1 MILKN
6 STYILCIALTSIS
19 LTACSS
25 MNPFK
30 GKEDTPLTGKR
41 ISILELEHELKP
53 DNTTYSQT
61 QEYMPPQA
69 WENEQW
75 PQHGGYPT
83 HAMQNLALDTST
95 LEQKWS
101 VSIGKGATQRLPLTA
116 QPIVTTDL
124 IITLDTHASVK
135 AFKRMNGD
143 KAWET
148 STLPENEDEAAIG
161 GGISYANNL
170 LYVTNGFGEILA
182 LSPKD
187 GQIKW
192 RKSLSSP
199 ARAAPTSLTNTLY
212 VQLLDNTLLALR
224 THDGSE
230 IWRYSAFS
238 ENSGLVGAAS
248 PAANNDIVIAAFSSG
263 EISHLDAAQGIVK
276 WSHSLAPRRRLGG
289 IGSLSDVIALP
300 VIDHNS
306 VYGIGFGGQMARYDL
321 HTGQPAW
328 QREIASIETPWV
340 AGERLF
346 VTTLDNQ
353 LASIDKQSGNILWI
367 TDLKTIKGAKKSEI
381 WTGPI
386 MGNGN
391 ILVASS
397 GGKVVEIS
405 AKDGKLLQIY
415 KAPGPVSIP
424 PVIAGKTLY
433 VLSDNGKLA
442 AYQ

>member
-1 MILKN
+1 MKLK
-6 STYILCIALTSIS
+6 SYIYFLCIAFTSLG

-30 GKEDTPLTGKR
+30 EKADAPLPGKR
-41 ISILELEHELKP
+41 ISILELERELKP
-53 DNTTYSQT
+53 DSTAQNIIHDYT
-61 QEYMPPQA
+61 PPQA

-83 HAMQNLALDTST
+83 HAMQNLALNSSS

-116 QPIVTTDL
+116 QPIITSDL
-124 IITLDTHASVK
+124 IITLDTRASVK
-135 AFKRMNGD
+135 AFKRTNGESV
-143 KAWET
+143 WET
-148 STLPENEDEAAIG
+148 STLPEKEDEAAIG
-161 GGISYANNL
+161 GGMSYANKQ

-182 LSPKD
+182 LNPHD
-187 GQIKW
+187 GKIKW
-192 RKSLSSP
+192 RKTLSSP

-224 THDGSE
+224 TYDGSE
-230 IWRYSAFS
+230 IWRYSSFS

-248 PAANNDIVIAAFSSG
+248 PAANNDAVIAAFSSG
-263 EISHLDAAQGIVK
+263 EISYLDAENGNVK

-300 VIDHNS
+300 VIDHSS
-306 VYGIGFGGQMARYDL
+306 VYGIGFGGQMARYEL
-321 HTGQPAW
+321 NTGQPVW

-353 LASIDKQSGNILWI
+353 LASIDKQSGNIVWI
-367 TDLKTIKGAKKSEI
+367 TDLSNIKGAKDTEI

-386 MGNGN
+386 MGSNH
-391 ILVASS
+391 ILIASS
-397 GGKVVEIS
+397 HGKIAEIS
-405 AKDGKLLQIY
+405 AKDGKLIRIF
-415 KAPGPVSIP
+415 KAPGPVSITP
-424 PVIAGKTLY
+424 AIAGKTLY
-433 VLSDNGKLA
+433 ILSDNGKLA
-442 AYQ
+442 AYK